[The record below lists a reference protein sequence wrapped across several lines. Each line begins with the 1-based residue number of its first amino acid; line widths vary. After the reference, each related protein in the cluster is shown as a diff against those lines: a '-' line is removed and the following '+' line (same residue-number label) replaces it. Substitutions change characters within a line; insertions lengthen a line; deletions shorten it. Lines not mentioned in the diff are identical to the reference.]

1 MKTNNEINEHAAR
14 VADILE
20 QIQELNKMIR
30 FHKVNSTDDSM
41 QTQYEYMKKEFF
53 DELTKLFVSFK
64 LDVKIK
70 DIAV

>member
-1 MKTNNEINEHAAR
+1 MKTNNKINEHAAR

-41 QTQYEYMKKEFF
+41 QTQYEYMKKEFL

>member
-1 MKTNNEINEHAAR
+1 LKTNNKINEHAAR

-41 QTQYEYMKKEFF
+41 QTQYEYMKKEFL

>member
-1 MKTNNEINEHAAR
+1 MKTNNEINERAAR

-20 QIQELNKMIR
+20 QIQELNKMII

-41 QTQYEYMKKEFF
+41 QTQYEYMKKEFLN
-53 DELTKLFVSFK
+53 ELTKLFVSFK
-64 LDVKIK
+64 LDIKIK

>member
-1 MKTNNEINEHAAR
+1 MKTNNETNEHAAR

-20 QIQELNKMIR
+20 QIQELNKMII

-41 QTQYEYMKKEFF
+41 QTQYEYMKKEFL

>member
-20 QIQELNKMIR
+20 QIQELNKMII

-41 QTQYEYMKKEFF
+41 QTQYEYMKKEFL